1 MRIVIIVEG
10 GIVQEVHAD
19 EKLEYV
25 IIDKDCCNEDESL
38 DLKDMIG
45 DTFTAS
51 LTEYETE
58 ASREVEHYYKQ
69 IPAM

>member
-1 MRIVIIVEG
+1 MRAVIIVEG
-10 GIVQEVHAD
+10 GLVQEVHAD
-19 EKLEYV
+19 KTLEYI
-25 IIDKDCCNEDESL
+25 IIDKDSCDEDVACEL
-38 DLKDMIG
+38 QDMTG

-69 IPAM
+69 IPAI